1 MKKFWIIFLS
11 IILTLLCIW
20 FYGRYIELQFLKT
33 KEYAIID
40 TNLPEDFDGLKIVH
54 FSDLHYGRAIDKKM
68 MTKIIKEINLIK
80 PDIVIFSGDLID
92 KDASL
97 EEKDITYLIEKLS
110 EIQSKY
116 ASYAVLGNHDIDYD
130 IEVIKEI
137 YQKSHFILLQNE
149 YDILYGKNNMP
160 IFIGGLDSLLE
171 GNPDIDKTM
180 QYFEDHENISYK
192 ILIVHEPDITNDI
205 LKKDPSINLILSGHS
220 HNGQVKLPFI
230 RSIYTP
236 IGSKKYYDNQYKI
249 ENTSLYI
256 SSGIGVSRINFR
268 LFNTPSINFYRL
280 YNETS

>member
-192 ILIVHEPDITNDI
+192 ILIVHEPDITDDI